1 MSMKSIKNKP
11 HRDGFDLSFKNAFTA
26 KLGELLP
33 ICCQE
38 VIPGDK
44 FKIRSDW
51 FTRTQ
56 PVTSPAY
63 TRFGEYYDWFF
74 VPYHLLWRYF
84 PQMVIQTNDDNWAT
98 SISSKSSTPSH
109 PYFSNYE
116 LVNSIRSSVSL
127 SGSVPSSGSTDSR
140 YVVSTGTSLDR
151 NGFAVSYGACK
162 LLSYLGYGDLY
173 TSSFPFDNTNSS
185 NLVEVPLIDSDFSSP
200 SSISSRRKNV
210 NMNPFP
216 LAAYQKIYQDFYRN
230 SQWEAPSP
238 WTYNFDYLSGAS
250 NKVTFPSFPSGNPW
264 YSNCLYTLRYSN
276 FNKDYFLGR
285 LPEKQYGSEA
295 LASPITYN
303 GTENVSLGNLNG
315 FDNTFFANPD
325 TSFKLFSRRSND
337 SFSVSVSDFELAQ
350 SASESIPVSVSPA
363 TLQNIFTQA
372 GVGALALRQAEYLQ
386 KWKEITQSGGTDYV
400 SQILKHFGVKPSAA
414 MAHRCTYL
422 GGFDK
427 KFGID
432 EVTNTNLSSDTA
444 EASLF
449 GKGVNGGSGSIDF
462 EAKEHGILMCIYHT
476 SLLPEYSSLF
486 TSRLSLK
493 TQPTD
498 YAIPE
503 LDNVGMQPVY
513 SGEFSGFNNLA
524 PSGLLADYSTKIIG
538 YVPRY
543 AEYKTNVDVVRGAFS
558 RTLFNWVTPLNNDHF
573 RLGLTPNFS
582 NPSSRGDGGRYLS
595 STFYK
600 LSPRYLDG
608 VFSVNCDSTPDTD
621 QFLVNCNFDI
631 KAVRN
636 ISRDGLPY

>member
-1 MSMKSIKNKP
+1 MSMKSIKNRP

-56 PVTSPAY
+56 PVTSPAF

-98 SISSKSSTPSH
+98 SIEGKASTPSH
-109 PYFSNYE
+109 PYMVNQE
-116 LVNSIRSSVSL
+116 LIQSIRSSVSL
-127 SGSVPSSGSTDSR
+127 SGTPPTGSAEDTR
-140 YVVSTGTSLDR
+140 FVSLNGSSLDR
-151 NGFAVSYGACK
+151 NGFPVSYGACK
-162 LLSYLGYGDLY
+162 LLSYLGYGDLFSKDFPNG
-173 TSSFPFDNTNSS
+173 SSSGTQFTT
-185 NLVEVPLIDSDFSSP
+185 VPLRPSDFSN
-200 SSISSRRKNV
+200 SSVVTNRLKTVS
-210 NMNPFP
+210 MNPFP
-216 LAAYQKIYQDFYRN
+216 LAGYQKIYQDFYRN

-238 WTYNFDYLSGAS
+238 WTYNFDYLNGNS
-250 NKVTFPSFPSGNPW
+250 NKVTFPSKSSGNSW
-264 YSNCLYTLRYSN
+264 YSNCLFTLRYSN

-295 LASPITYN
+295 FASPLVDISN
-303 GTENVSLGNLNG
+303 GIQISVNPVYDSNNNKLTSVLSLLNNALG
-315 FDNTFFANPD
+315 SQGTVTTSQYGPD
-325 TSFKLFSRRSND
+325 
-337 SFSVSVSDFELAQ
+337 
-350 SASESIPVSVSPA
+350 PG
-363 TLQNIFTQA
+363 QA
-372 GVGALALRQAEYLQ
+372 AFGISALAIRQAQYLQ
-386 KWKEITQSGGTDYV
+386 KWKEIAQSGGTDYV

-414 MAHRCTYL
+414 MSHRCTYL

-432 EVTNTNLSSDTA
+432 EVTNTNLSGDSA
-444 EASLF
+444 EASLY
-449 GKGVNGGSGSIDF
+449 GKGQNGGSGFIDF
-462 EAKEHGILMCIYHT
+462 EAKEHGLLMCIYHV
-476 SLLPEYSSLF
+476 SLLPEYSGIY
-486 TSRLSLK
+486 TSKLALK
-493 TQPTD
+493 TQATD

-503 LDNVGMQPVY
+503 LDNVGMQAVY
-513 SGEFSGFNNLA
+513 SGEYSGFNQLK
-524 PSGLLADYSTKIIG
+524 PSTSSGSDDYTTKIIG

-543 AEYKTNVDVVRGAFS
+543 AEYKTNVDVCHGAFS
-558 RTLFNWVTPLNNDHF
+558 KSLFNWVTPLNNINVKDS
-573 RLGLTPNFS
+573 GGINYVA
-582 NPSSRGDGGRYLS
+582 DGGRYLTAS
-595 STFYK
+595 FYK
-600 LSPRYLDG
+600 LSPRFLDG
-608 VFSVNCDSTPDTD
+608 VLSVVCDSTSDTD